1 MPGYVIADIDVHD
14 PENYEEYKKTATP
27 TATEFGGR
35 YIVRGGKLEVLEG
48 EWAPKRFVIIEFPSV
63 EQAKAWWNSQSY
75 AGPKK
80 IRQASAKS
88 NFFIV
93 EGM

>member
-14 PENYEEYKKTATP
+14 PENYEEYKRTATP

-48 EWAPKRFVIIEFPSV
+48 EWLPKRFVIIEFPSV
-63 EQAKAWWNSQSY
+63 EKAKAWWNSQSY
-75 AGPKK
+75 SGPKK
-80 IRQASAKS
+80 IRQATAKS
-88 NFFIV
+88 NFFVV
-93 EGM
+93 EGS

>member
-48 EWAPKRFVIIEFPSV
+48 EWAAETIRDYRVSLRRTGQGMVEFAIVCRTEKDPSSHGEV
-63 EQAKAWWNSQSY
+63 ELLC
-75 AGPKK
+75 G
-80 IRQASAKS
+80 
-88 NFFIV
+88 
-93 EGM
+93 